1 MRKLRRS
8 GLIRDPKEVVEWLK
22 QRATR
27 KGDCLITHL
36 GRAKGYPATAVA
48 GEDWEVHRLVFTV
61 EKGPIPE
68 GLSVLHS
75 CDNKRCI
82 EAAHLRVGTQA
93 DNLKDMAKR
102 FRGRCSDW
110 YNYQLKQKWRSV

>member
-61 EKGPIPE
+61 EKGPF
-68 GLSVLHS
+68 
-75 CDNKRCI
+75 
-82 EAAHLRVGTQA
+82 Q
-93 DNLKDMAKR
+93 
-102 FRGRCSDW
+102 RGCLF
-110 YNYQLKQKWRSV
+110 YTHAITNAVLKQPISELGHRQII